1 MLQGEVFIFE
11 FGSVDGFATSA
22 VVVGEVTGLTHE
34 VWNDTM
40 ENGSLVSETFFAR
53 AQSAEVFTGLW
64 YYIRT
69 KLKRKLNCQLT
80 HALLYY
86 QVISAMKGACDVD
99 IIII

>member
-1 MLQGEVFIFE
+1 MLQGEVFVFE
-11 FGSVDGFATSA
+11 FGSVDGFTASA

-53 AQSAEVFTGLW
+53 AQSAEVFACLW

-69 KLKRKLNCQLT
+69 ELNDETASWL
-80 HALLYY
+80 
-86 QVISAMKGACDVD
+86 VIDGHVKKYTR
-99 IIII
+99 